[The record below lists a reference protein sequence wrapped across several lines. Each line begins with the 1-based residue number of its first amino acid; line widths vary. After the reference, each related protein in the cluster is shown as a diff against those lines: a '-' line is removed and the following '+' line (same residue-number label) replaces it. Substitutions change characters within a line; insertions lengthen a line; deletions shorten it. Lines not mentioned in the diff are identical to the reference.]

1 MASRNSIIMVV
12 NDSIDDARNI
22 KELIEF
28 MDVPEVCTSTPAK
41 WRSNVGENRLDAVF
55 VGPDL
60 SDADVRSVLGDV
72 GDYNPNTPIVMLQP
86 IPIPIS

>member
-12 NDSIDDARNI
+12 NDSIDESRNI

-28 MDVPEVCTSTPAK
+28 MDVPQVCTSTPAE
-41 WRSNVGENRLDAVF
+41 WRSIVGENRLDAVF

-60 SDADVRSVLGDV
+60 SDAEIRSVLGDV
-72 GDYNPNTPIVMLQP
+72 GDYNPNVPIVMLHP
-86 IPIPIS
+86 ASTA